1 MTLRKGELM
10 EAHSNK
16 GLVLYPQQG
25 SALVVSLLMLL
36 VMTLLGVTA
45 MMTSRL
51 QEKMAINARQYNL
64 AFQASESAL
73 RTGEEETR
81 LAALQDPTAY
91 TATCGS
97 GLCLPST
104 AGTPAW
110 LSTSWTTGT
119 NVRKSA
125 TDLAGISS
133 AFQPMYIIEIL
144 PKQSPQGTNISQ
156 TTVYGPN
163 NTPQYFR
170 ITSYGSGAD
179 GTGAVM
185 LQSVFRP

>member
-1 MTLRKGELM
+1 M

-25 SALVVSLLMLL
+25 SALVISLLMLL

-81 LAALQDPTAY
+81 LAAVQDPTAY

-97 GLCLPST
+97 GLCLHST
-104 AGTPAW
+104 SGTPAW
-110 LSTSWTTGT
+110 LSTGWATGT

-125 TDLAGISS
+125 TDLAGIPSTY
-133 AFQPMYIIEIL
+133 QPMYIIEIL
-144 PKQSPQGTNISQ
+144 PKQSPQGNNISQ

-170 ITSYGSGAD
+170 VTSYGSGAD
-179 GTGAVM
+179 GTSAVM

>member
-1 MTLRKGELM
+1 M

-97 GLCLPST
+97 GLCLSAT
-104 AGTPAW
+104 TGTPEW
-110 LSTSWTTGT
+110 LSTSWATRT
-119 NVRKSA
+119 NVRTS
-125 TDLAGISS
+125 TIDLAGIPSS
-133 AFQPMYIIEIL
+133 YQPMYIIEIL
-144 PKQSPQGTNISQ
+144 PQQPTQGTNISQ
-156 TTVYGPN
+156 ISIYGN
-163 NTPQYFR
+163 KDIPQYYR

-179 GTGAVM
+179 GAGAVM

>member
-16 GLVLYPQQG
+16 GLVLYLQQG
-25 SALVVSLLMLL
+25 SVLVVSLLILL

-45 MMTSRL
+45 MTTSRL
-51 QEKMAINARQYNL
+51 EEKMAINTRQYNL

-73 RTGEEETR
+73 RTGEEETK
-81 LAALQDPTAY
+81 LAAVQNPTAY
-91 TATCGS
+91 TAACSS

-104 AGTPAW
+104 IGTPAW
-110 LSTSWTTGT
+110 LSTGWTART
-119 NVRKSA
+119 NVRSIA
-125 TDLAGISS
+125 TALAGIPSS
-133 AFQPMYIIEIL
+133 YQPMYIIEIL

>member
-10 EAHSNK
+10 EAHSNE
-16 GLVLYPQQG
+16 GLMLYPQQG
-25 SALVVSLLMLL
+25 SALVISLLTLL

-45 MMTSRL
+45 MTTSRL

-81 LAALQDPTAY
+81 TSALQDPTAY
-91 TATCGS
+91 TGTCGS

-104 AGTPAW
+104 SGTPAW
-110 LSTSWTTGT
+110 LSTSWATGT
-119 NVRKSA
+119 KVRKST

-144 PKQSPQGTNISQ
+144 PQQSTQGTNISQ
-156 TTVYGPN
+156 INIYGN
-163 NTPQYFR
+163 KDIPQYYR